1 MTDLQYRSDYAQTP
15 QGLSQLADLI
25 GDVFGV
31 DIAPLDRLG
40 HDPSIVAFG
49 YWADGRLIGNVSLFQ
64 RHLYLA
70 GQRVL
75 AFGVQSVAV
84 RPEWRGRGLFR
95 DLMGQALRYADQ
107 RAERVILVTESPGL
121 YRPFGFRHLTETVFA
136 ASWIP
141 RRARPAGRHLSLD
154 TDADVALLHD
164 LFARRAPTSLLAS
177 ACDHPA
183 LFMLKAALTP
193 AIRLVHLPDL
203 DAVVAIRT
211 DDPGTLKLLD
221 ILAPDIPTLDD
232 IAAQLG
238 FDGHRV
244 EVHLTPDRL
253 RWQPETQQSVDWGHM
268 VRGPFAPEDR
278 AFMLTSMHI

>member
-164 LFARRAPTSLLAS
+164 LFALGADLTAGIGLRSSGAVHAESGADAGDP
-177 ACDHPA
+177 ACPS
-183 LFMLKAALTP
+183 T
-193 AIRLVHLPDL
+193 RS
-203 DAVVAIRT
+203 
-211 DDPGTLKLLD
+211 GC
-221 ILAPDIPTLDD
+221 
-232 IAAQLG
+232 G
-238 FDGHRV
+238 CGHSNR
-244 EVHLTPDRL
+244 
-253 RWQPETQQSVDWGHM
+253 
-268 VRGPFAPEDR
+268 
-278 AFMLTSMHI
+278 